1 MNEKSRVGVVRRQG
15 QFSLV
20 ATGAI
25 VRGERIFHIEGE
37 RTLKPT
43 RYSVQIDDKVHIDL
57 GQQPLE
63 LILDRYYWRF
73 MNHHCEPSALLRG
86 QEVYAERSIAAW
98 EEITFNYNTTE
109 YEMAEAFACQCG
121 SARCLGKV
129 QGFKSLSS
137 AERQALRP
145 WLAPYLLRYL
155 ET

>member
-20 ATGAI
+20 ATEAI
-25 VRGERIFHIEGE
+25 SPGERIFCIEGE
-37 RTLKPT
+37 WTSRPT
-43 RYSVQIDDKVHIDL
+43 RYSVQIDENVHIDL
-57 GQQPLE
+57 GQQSLE
-63 LILDRYYWRF
+63 LVLDRYYWRF
-73 MNHHCEPSALLRG
+73 MNHHCEPSAILRG
-86 QEVYAERSIAAW
+86 QEVYAARSIAIW

-121 SARCLGKV
+121 SMRCRGII

-137 AERQALRP
+137 DERRALRP